1 MKPYVIGIAGGSGSG
16 KSTLTNNLAAIC
28 EDCISVVCYDYYY
41 NRNDNIPFEDR
52 VKINYDHPAA
62 LETPLLIE
70 HLRMLRMGMPV
81 DVPQYDFT
89 VHNRRAETLRIE
101 PKPIIIVEG
110 ILTFANDELCSLFDM
125 KVFVDANDD
134 YRFARRI
141 VRDVQY
147 RGRHIEDVV
156 EQYAE
161 TVRPMYDKYVE
172 PTKRKADI
180 IVVGGGENKVALELI
195 SLKIRDHISEF
206 PSL

>member
-70 HLRMLRMGMPV
+70 HLKMLRMGIHV

-89 VHNRRAETLRIE
+89 VHNRRSETLRIE
-101 PKPIIIVEG
+101 PRPIIIVEG

-195 SLKIRDHISEF
+195 SLKIRDHIAEF
-206 PSL
+206 PCL

>member
-1 MKPYVIGIAGGSGSG
+1 MGKNYFTQKFASKGEILQEYKGEELAGLEYETCFPELPLQKGVDGIVLHGHLLQS
-16 KSTLTNNLAAIC
+16 L
-28 EDCISVVCYDYYY
+28 
-41 NRNDNIPFEDR
+41 IPEFFGD
-52 VKINYDHPAA
+52 
-62 LETPLLIE
+62 PLLIE
-70 HLRMLRMGMPV
+70 HLKMLRMGIPV

-89 VHNRRAETLRIE
+89 VHNRRSETLRIE
-101 PKPIIIVEG
+101 PRPIIIVEG

-195 SLKIRDHISEF
+195 SLKIRDHIAEF
-206 PSL
+206 PCL

>member
-70 HLRMLRMGMPV
+70 HLKMLRMGIPV

-89 VHNRRAETLRIE
+89 VHNRRSETLRIE
-101 PKPIIIVEG
+101 PRPIIIVEG
-110 ILTFANDELCSLFDM
+110 ILTF
-125 KVFVDANDD
+125 ANDD

-195 SLKIRDHISEF
+195 SLKIRDHIAEF
-206 PSL
+206 PCL

>member
-1 MKPYVIGIAGGSGSG
+1 M
-16 KSTLTNNLAAIC
+16 
-28 EDCISVVCYDYYY
+28 
-41 NRNDNIPFEDR
+41 
-52 VKINYDHPAA
+52 
-62 LETPLLIE
+62 
-70 HLRMLRMGMPV
+70 
-81 DVPQYDFT
+81 
-89 VHNRRAETLRIE
+89 
-101 PKPIIIVEG
+101 
-110 ILTFANDELCSLFDM
+110 TFANDELCSLFDM

-206 PSL
+206 PCL

>member
-70 HLRMLRMGMPV
+70 HLKMLRMGIPV

-89 VHNRRAETLRIE
+89 VHNRRSETLRIE
-101 PKPIIIVEG
+101 PRPIIIVEG

-156 EQYAE
+156 EQYA
-161 TVRPMYDKYVE
+161 
-172 PTKRKADI
+172 
-180 IVVGGGENKVALELI
+180 
-195 SLKIRDHISEF
+195 
-206 PSL
+206 